1 MSEYKRFAL
10 CKSCGRNQH
19 EGFTGPPACDLELL
33 PAKDGACDKYTT
45 EVPTEAAVPVSTI
58 AKAALEQALT
68 LLKPVAARARF
79 AGSSPIMVAVAPGNG
94 LELRATDGE
103 TDLRLT
109 RGTVN
114 GNAKRTLV
122 PLDALLAVL
131 EKEPVALTI
140 TDEEDSPL
148 YANGLKVLGVKASTM
163 PGVFDVGGSGLAVE
177 VPKLAGTPTYLVR
190 AVNREETR
198 PALRYVLMEIP
209 NFTFV
214 ATDGHRMH
222 VQYAKAVEDRA
233 EASVLLTKEQLALL
247 WTELAQKQLAVTSK
261 GCIVFGTMD
270 TLAVEMA
277 FTTGT
282 GQFPEWRTLMGGN
295 ETMVNVSLE
304 TLRRE
309 LRGEGKL
316 YSVGN
321 PPAVKVLKEYLNDV
335 IVGWDGEQVLLGH
348 TDDQSPVIVS
358 NGKDRRAVLIYATE
372 VEATEPV
379 AKEGAVK
386 EKKEKVKK
394 EKPDVVQTSAPVA
407 PAVKNYVIG
416 QEVATPTG
424 NVKILKDRV
433 AYLVQL
439 QSGKKRWFSD
449 AGLRQFVAGQP
460 VEEEAASE
468 VAA

>member
-1 MSEYKRFAL
+1 MSEYKRFIL
-10 CKSCGRNQH
+10 CKQCARNAT
-19 EGFTGPPACDLELL
+19 EGFTGPPECDLEIL
-33 PAKDGACDKYTT
+33 PAMNGTCDKYTK
-45 EVPTEAAVPVSTI
+45 EAVAAPVKELVSTI
-58 AKAALEQALT
+58 AKATLEKALT
-68 LLKPVAARARF
+68 LLKPVASRARF

-94 LELRATDGE
+94 LELRAADGE
-103 TDLRLT
+103 TDIRLT

-114 GNAKRTLV
+114 GNALRAVV
-122 PLDALLAVL
+122 PYEVFLAAAT
-131 EKEPVALTI
+131 KEPVSI
-140 TDEEDSPL
+140 KVI
-148 YANGLKVLGVKASTM
+148 ANGLDVCGTGVVGVTTQTS
-163 PGVFDVGGSGLAVE
+163 PGPFDVGEPGLAVD
-177 VPKLAGTPTYLVR
+177 VPKLTGSCTYLVR
-190 AVNREETR
+190 AVNRDEQR
-198 PALRYVLMEIP
+198 PALRYILMELP
-209 NFTFV
+209 NFTFI

-222 VQYAKAVEDRA
+222 VQFAKGEEGRP

-247 WTELAQKQLAVTSK
+247 WADLAQKQIAVTSK
-261 GCIVFGTMD
+261 GCIVFGTMG
-270 TLAVEMA
+270 TLQAEMA

-295 ETMVNVSLE
+295 VTLVNVSLE
-304 TLRRE
+304 TIRRD

-348 TDDQSPVIVS
+348 TDEQSPVIVS

-394 EKPDVVQTSAPVA
+394 EKPEAVQTSAPVA
-407 PAVKNYVIG
+407 PAVKNYAIG
-416 QEVATPTG
+416 QAVATPTG
-424 NVKILKDRV
+424 NATILKDRV

-439 QSGKKRWFSD
+439 PSGKKRWFSD

-460 VEEEAASE
+460 VEEEGGSEAA
-468 VAA
+468 A